1 MVSYTTVMDLV
12 QKDMWTALDLR
23 ARVALSG
30 TSREVSPLATK
41 RVGVGVGVRTSRRV
55 ATVEPTPKPCS

>member
-41 RVGVGVGVRTSRRV
+41 RVGVGVRTSRRV